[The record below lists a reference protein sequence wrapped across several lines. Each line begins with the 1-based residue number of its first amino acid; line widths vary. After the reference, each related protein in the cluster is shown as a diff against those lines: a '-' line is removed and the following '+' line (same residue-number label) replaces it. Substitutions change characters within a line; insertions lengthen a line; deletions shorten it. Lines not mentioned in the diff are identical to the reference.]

1 MKCLEESWDQ
11 RLGLSFSLAEQF
23 FGFILLL
30 YRLLLRYCSLLQ
42 LSFHIDY
49 WGKERGWKTH
59 QKKAPLFFLHS
70 TLLDFF
76 LIKFRRSKH
85 SNNSYLSVNFS
96 SQVFEGS
103 KRVFKIWKG
112 DKHNPHFLTFVC
124 RRQRTEFSLA
134 HVCFSATSKIMMIM
148 VMTMTTTASTLR
160 GQSLR
165 HSSTWANKRIQNTVW
180 ERVRNWNYFT
190 FWTQHE
196 KRVSMNLFARF
207 FSRIFEVKRK
217 CRGIIF
223 IPYVCLRM
231 LFPLAK
237 MSPRRVVLTS
247 LEVLNSAASSAMYHN
262 TS

>member
-70 TLLDFF
+70 TLLDF
-76 LIKFRRSKH
+76 LH

-96 SQVFEGS
+96 SLRFL
-103 KRVFKIWKG
+103 KG
-112 DKHNPHFLTFVC
+112 LKEFLKYGKGISIIPIFSLLSVAGK
-124 RRQRTEFSLA
+124 RTEFSLA

-207 FSRIFEVKRK
+207 FSRISKRK
-217 CRGIIF
+217 LHHFHSI
-223 IPYVCLRM
+223 CL
-231 LFPLAK
+231 
-237 MSPRRVVLTS
+237 S
-247 LEVLNSAASSAMYHN
+247 
-262 TS
+262 